1 MSKKYTV
8 GQTVEV
14 LSGHAPTIDDALL
27 LYRTTGEAG
36 HQFKVGSVGTIVEI
50 DDSDDLQPYGVLG
63 EVNGEVMTQWV
74 MESQIALKGGK

>member
-8 GQTVEV
+8 GQTVEI
-14 LSGHAPTIDDALL
+14 LSGYAPTFMDAIELHQS
-27 LYRTTGEAG
+27 TGEGG

-50 DDSDDLQPYGVLG
+50 DEHDDFQPYGVLG